1 MEKNKTAQPDRST
14 APRREV
20 TPAEV
25 LSATREAV
33 RSALIMHKKNDNPI
47 CEWRDGKVVWI
58 QPEDI
63 KIPE

>member
-1 MEKNKTAQPDRST
+1 MEKNKTAQPDEKM

-20 TPAEV
+20 TPEEV
-25 LSATREAV
+25 LRATREAV
-33 RSALIMHKKNDNPI
+33 RCALIMHKRNDNPI
-47 CEWRDGKVVWI
+47 CEWRDGRVVWI

>member
-1 MEKNKTAQPDRST
+1 MEINQSALPNGNL
-14 APRREV
+14 APRKEV
-20 TPAEV
+20 TPEEV
-25 LSATREAV
+25 LLATREAV
-33 RSALIMHKKNDNPI
+33 RRALIMHKKNGNPI